1 MKTWLTVV
9 LTVVSPALWAQDEIL
24 LWEGQA
30 PFARPNDLEETVE
43 QAWGVQCVVN
53 VTIPTLTVYP
63 PLGPLAA
70 QAVIIFP
77 GGGYEKESFQWEGH
91 EIAAVLASHGIT
103 AAVLKYRLPLKAA
116 SDQPHLLPET
126 DARRSVILMRS
137 LADNY
142 GFDAGRVGVMG
153 FSAGGHLATVVS
165 VLGPDDEQERPDF
178 SLLLYPVT
186 TLGDENRKWLEE
198 TLFHRP
204 MTPVEQDRY
213 SLVDHVTSATP
224 PAFLAHSYD
233 DDVVPI
239 AESQVYAEALLSA
252 GQEVEVHFFSRGGHG
267 FGPGRPEDGT
277 GQWLELA
284 ADWITR
290 Q

>member
-1 MKTWLTVV
+1 MKRLTII
-9 LTVVSPALWAQDEIL
+9 LMSIWSPALWGQVEVP

-30 PFARPNDLEETVE
+30 PFAKPNDLEEAVE

-53 VTIPTLTVYP
+53 VTNPTLTVYP
-63 PLGPLAA
+63 PLGQPAA

-77 GGGYEKESFQWEGH
+77 GGGYLKESFQWEGH
-91 EIAAVLASHGIT
+91 EIAAALASQGIT
-103 AAVLKYRLPLKAA
+103 AAVLKYRLPMEAA
-116 SDQPHLLPET
+116 SEQPHLLPET
-126 DARRSVILMRS
+126 DARRSVILMRA
-137 LADNY
+137 LADTY
-142 GFDAGRVGVMG
+142 GFDTSRVGVLG

-165 VLGPDDEQERPDF
+165 VLVPDDEQERPDF

-204 MTPVEQDRY
+204 MSPEEQDRY
-213 SLVDHVTSATP
+213 SLVDHVTSASP
-224 PAFLAHSYD
+224 PAFLAHAYD

-239 AESQVYAEALLSA
+239 AESQVYAKALLSA

-284 ADWITR
+284 ADWIIR